1 MSLNKR
7 CPKCNALMPTIE
19 ASKIMLLAGGAV
31 LWRGCENCGY
41 KWREAYDLAPMRI
54 GLPWTKP
61 PQPGEDDEEGQLT

>member
-41 KWREAYDLAPMRI
+41 KWREAYDLAPMHI

-61 PQPGEDDEEGQLT
+61 PQPGEDDEEETD

>member
-19 ASKIMLLAGGAV
+19 ASKIMLLDGGAV

-41 KWREAYDLAPMRI
+41 KWREAYDFAPMHI

-61 PQPGEDDEEGQLT
+61 PQPGEDDEEELT